1 MSKATATA
9 VYAGAWFSWLLD
21 FVGWV
26 ILLSGLAAMQE
37 VRIFSRKFPPR
48 EVPFSNLFLSLLF
61 SLVVAQML
69 IFYSLEALLL
79 TTVLF
84 HVMSSSAILGG

>member
-37 VRIFSRKFPPR
+37 VMIFPQKISHPR
-48 EVPFSNLFLSLLF
+48 GAISKLFLSFFF

-69 IFYSLEALLL
+69 IYYSLEALLL
-79 TTVLF
+79 TTVPF
-84 HVMSSSAILGG
+84 PVMSSSAILGG